1 MKFCIKLVLVSMILV
16 SICVARPFVS
26 GSVTGKVENE
36 SGKALSGATVTA
48 TSKAGTETKA
58 VTGSDGK
65 FSLSLEDGEYTLLI
79 SSSGYSSVSIP
90 VTVSN
95 KKVEIKTVKMMKQ
108 VSVSKIRGKVY
119 TEDGIAIPGATLTLE
134 RMDAGK
140 SLKLTRQ
147 TNSSGE
153 FAFQLP
159 GESGHYRVTA
169 SMKGFKSETKDM
181 DMDADEVRSMAFKL
195 AR

>member
-1 MKFCIKLVLVSMILV
+1 MKFCIKLVFALMLSAL
-16 SICVARPFVS
+16 ICPARPFLSV
-26 GSVTGKVENE
+26 SVTGKVENE
-36 SGKALSGATVTA
+36 NGKAMSTATVTA
-48 TSKAGTETKA
+48 TNKAGNEIKA
-58 VTGSDGK
+58 TTGSDGK

-79 SSSGYSSVSIP
+79 SSTGYASVSVP
-90 VTVSN
+90 VTVSG
-95 KKVEIKTVKMMKQ
+95 KKIEIKTVRLAKQ
-108 VSVSKIRGKVY
+108 ISVSKIRGKVY
-119 TEDGIAIPGATLTLE
+119 TDDGFAIPGATLTLE
-134 RMDAGK
+134 RTDPGK

-181 DMDADEVRSMAFKL
+181 EVDASEVRSMAFKL